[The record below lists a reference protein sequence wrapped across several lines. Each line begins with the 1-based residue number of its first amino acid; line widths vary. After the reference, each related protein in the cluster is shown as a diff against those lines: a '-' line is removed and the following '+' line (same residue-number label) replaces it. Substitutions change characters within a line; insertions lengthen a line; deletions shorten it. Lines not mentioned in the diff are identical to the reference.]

1 FTDCRQAGEG
11 FSMKRAAT
19 TTISFRVNAETRS
32 MIDAAC
38 KPFNISPG
46 EYVRGIIIQSLDQ
59 RLGQGRIDDAV
70 ELRQAV
76 SDLMAENQSLQ
87 QSLRRLS
94 FVLLTRLSDMPAD
107 AARET
112 VRHIFNQ
119 GDLAERSA

>member
-1 FTDCRQAGEG
+1 
-11 FSMKRAAT
+11 
-19 TTISFRVNAETRS
+19 
-32 MIDAAC
+32 MIDAAR

-59 RLGQGRIDDAV
+59 RLGQGQIDDAV

-94 FVLLTRLSDMPAD
+94 FVLLTRLGDMPAD
-107 AARET
+107 AAREA
-112 VRHIFNQ
+112 VRHIFSQ